1 METKDKNGNL
11 RSALWIL
18 LLTTMTFAPVVSS
31 IDDKCGACKAVAGEL
46 EIGLSNE
53 KPKNDLDMRYRLN
66 SKGQREGKVIDYR
79 VSELRVIDLIDGL
92 CDKMQDYTLEEL
104 DSGKEGWIKVRNW
117 DNLKTDK
124 QAAKAHSKAI
134 SSFCG
139 RLLEETEDELS
150 ERIKGGSIQVGGVG
164 KALCQD
170 LTNYCNPLGNS
181 KRADDG
187 EL

>member
-18 LLTTMTFAPVVSS
+18 VLTTMTFAPVVSS
-31 IDDKCGACKAVAGEL
+31 IDDKCGACKAVA
-46 EIGLSNE
+46 E

-104 DSGKEGWIKVRNW
+104 DSGREGWIKVRNW

-134 SSFCG
+134 STFCG
-139 RLLEETEDELS
+139 RLLEETEDEVIS
-150 ERIKGGSIQVGGVG
+150 PFPPTS
-164 KALCQD
+164 LCV
-170 LTNYCNPLGNS
+170 CVWCG
-181 KRADDG
+181 
-187 EL
+187 